1 MTCVF
6 PNCDNQLL
14 VDDLVC
20 FECAPVIE
28 KIISARAS
36 QRTKASLASAKERG
50 VKLGNPNPEDAL
62 KKARR
67 VRSQSADE
75 FAESMRPVIK
85 KVKENGAR
93 TLQSIASSLNGMGH
107 QARRGGLWSPTQ
119 VMNLL
124 ERLKESK

>member
-28 KIISARAS
+28 KIISARTS
-36 QRTKASLASAKERG
+36 QRTKAGLAAAKARG
-50 VKLGNPNPEDAL
+50 VKLGNPQGAQSL
-62 KKARR
+62 KKARKAY
-67 VRSQSADE
+67 SEGADE

-85 KVKENGAR
+85 KVKENGAS
-93 TLQSIASSLNGMGH
+93 TLQSIANSLNGMGH
-107 QARRGGLWSPTQ
+107 PARRGGLWSPTQ

-124 ERLKESK
+124 ERLKRDK